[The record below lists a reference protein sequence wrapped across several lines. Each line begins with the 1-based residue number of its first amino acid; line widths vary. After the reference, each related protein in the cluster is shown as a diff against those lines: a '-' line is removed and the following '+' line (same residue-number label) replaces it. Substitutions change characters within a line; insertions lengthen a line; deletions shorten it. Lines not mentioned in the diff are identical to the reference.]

1 MHIQVFIVS
10 YNNASLIYL
19 EKYILGCLN
28 GAGSDYVG
36 SANTTATGNACLS
49 WEDQRVLMAMKYRV
63 SEKTRRSL
71 LNKHNK
77 CRNPDGTDLQPWCY
91 VQTSE
96 GMVRSEFCDIP
107 PCNSIAKLF
116 RGCLQNI

>member
-1 MHIQVFIVS
+1 MHLMKYFI
-10 YNNASLIYL
+10 
-19 EKYILGCLN
+19 GCLN

-36 SANTTATGNACLS
+36 SANTTASGNACLS

-71 LNKHNK
+71 LNKHNM

-91 VQTSE
+91 VQTLE
-96 GMVRSEFCDIP
+96 GMVRSEFCDIS
-107 PCNSIAKLF
+107 PCNSAAKSF
-116 RGCLQNI
+116 RGCIKNI